1 MALLTNY
8 RRFKKKMSR
17 VILIIVFAGL
27 FGVFYHTALW
37 AGNSAVTTP
46 GANSAANL
54 NNEGNYVIGPGDL
67 IDISVWRDEAL
78 SRSCIVRPDGFIS
91 FPLIGEI
98 MAAGRTASQ
107 LKSEMESRLSRYVP
121 DLTLSLEIKQ
131 INSLIIY
138 VLGKVNNPGRFIL
151 NADTNVL
158 QALATAGGLNI
169 FADSRGIRIFR
180 QGTNETIVYPF
191 DYDEVVR
198 GKRLEQNIY
207 LKRGDVVVIP

>member
-91 FPLIGEI
+91 FPLTGEI